1 MSRRRDELVMYHVA
15 KVTEDL
21 YVLRVD
27 DRYTK
32 YFEALWEIPEGITY
46 NAYLL
51 KTDEGDVLFDAWKRQ
66 FSSHLMEAL
75 ERVTSPDRLKYVVV
89 HHMEPDHTGSL
100 EDVLRW
106 APNAKVLGHPLAGRM
121 MNAYPKAKERFKPV
135 KDGEVLEVGGKKLR
149 FVHTPWLHWP
159 ETMMT
164 WLEEEGV
171 LLTCD
176 AFGGYGIPLS
186 LFDDQCVKLEEMI
199 REMRK
204 YVVTVIGHY
213 REWIDRNIAKLEKL
227 GIKPNVVAPAHGLIW
242 RKNVDRVFQV
252 YKDVGKSKPKEN
264 KVLLVYASMYGTVE
278 KVARGVEC
286 ELVREGMEVAV
297 YGFNDTSR
305 PYISEI
311 LTDASDAE
319 VVVFATPTY
328 EVEAFPFLK
337 FVAQELC
344 WKVGNGKKAV
354 LISSYGWSSA
364 AIEDLKKTLENCGY
378 KSVAEVKY
386 NAIGPTAITDE
397 AVAEIAK
404 KVVDA
409 IKSS

>member
-1 MSRRRDELVMYHVA
+1 LSRRRDELVMYHVA

-227 GIKPNVVAPAHGLIW
+227 GIKVDDDTLMKILEEIKRSNLRFLTDDALISIAE
-242 RKNVDRVFQV
+242 KVS
-252 YKDVGKSKPKEN
+252 G
-264 KVLLVYASMYGTVE
+264 KVLRPKATENVEGEGGQQRLYGLGGPE
-278 KVARGVEC
+278 AEQHRG
-286 ELVREGMEVAV
+286 R
-297 YGFNDTSR
+297 
-305 PYISEI
+305 
-311 LTDASDAE
+311 
-319 VVVFATPTY
+319 
-328 EVEAFPFLK
+328 
-337 FVAQELC
+337 
-344 WKVGNGKKAV
+344 
-354 LISSYGWSSA
+354 
-364 AIEDLKKTLENCGY
+364 
-378 KSVAEVKY
+378 
-386 NAIGPTAITDE
+386 
-397 AVAEIAK
+397 
-404 KVVDA
+404 
-409 IKSS
+409 